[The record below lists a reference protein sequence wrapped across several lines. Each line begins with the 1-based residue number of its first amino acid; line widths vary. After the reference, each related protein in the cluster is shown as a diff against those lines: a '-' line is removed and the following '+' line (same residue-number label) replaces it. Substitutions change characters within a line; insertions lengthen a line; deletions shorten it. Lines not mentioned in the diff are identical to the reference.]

1 MACIVSCVC
10 ILCWCTVHFLGDPG
24 HGEGNLRRTILE
36 RNRCPCHESPHT
48 VTFFSY
54 ILHYQYCRPVS
65 DSRRPCI
72 HRHVEIRLYYM
83 SPSSR
88 SFLESA
94 SACYDDCTR
103 RTHRQFA
110 IRSQLTFPTLEIMAQ
125 RVQVGIA
132 YPQCQN
138 LSSHRNLP
146 NKSESMLTKLSNINI
161 L

>member
-1 MACIVSCVC
+1 MCQFWLKLTDCLVACIVSCVC
-10 ILCWCTVHFLGDPG
+10 ILCWCTVRFLGDPG

-72 HRHVEIRLYYM
+72 HRHVEIRLYCM

-110 IRSQLTFPTLEIMAQ
+110 IPFP
-125 RVQVGIA
+125 A
-132 YPQCQN
+132 YVPYA
-138 LSSHRNLP
+138 RN
-146 NKSESMLTKLSNINI
+146 NGSESASGDCLPPMSKFVYPPKSPK
-161 L
+161 